1 MTKTALQTVSRVALV
16 AAALM
21 GLSACNTLTRLSE
34 IGSGPQVSDINNP
47 VTAPGYQP
55 VSMPM
60 PQAVAPPQSA
70 NSLWRPGSRA
80 FFKDQRAKEV
90 GDILTVTVN
99 IQESASVASNLARG
113 KDSSESAGIQNLMGF
128 ETQLQKILPSGADV
142 NKLVGAGGTSTTTN
156 SGRTGRQEQLLTNV
170 AVTITQILPNGNLVI
185 SGRQEI
191 RVNNEM
197 RQLAIRGIIRPEDIS
212 NVNTISSNKVAEAR
226 IVYGGRGVVTDAS
239 NMRYG
244 QEFMDIIL
252 PF

>member
-1 MTKTALQTVSRVALV
+1 MTKTALSTVSRVALV
-16 AAALM
+16 AVALL

-34 IGSGPQVSDINNP
+34 IGSGPQVSGINNP
-47 VTAPGYQP
+47 ATAPGYQP

-70 NSLWRPGSRA
+70 NSLWRPGARA

-90 GDILTVTVN
+90 GDILTVAVN

-113 KDSSESAGIQNLMGF
+113 KESSESAGIQNLLGF
-128 ETQLQKILPSGADV
+128 ETQLPKILPSGADV
-142 NKLVGAGGTSTTTN
+142 GKLIGAGGTSTTAN
-156 SGRTGRQEQLLTNV
+156 SGSTGRQEQLRTNV
-170 AVTITQILPNGNLVI
+170 AVTIVQILPNGNLVI
-185 SGRQEI
+185 AGKQEI
-191 RVNNEM
+191 RVNHEM
-197 RQLAIRGIIRPEDIS
+197 RQLAIQGIIRPEDIS

-226 IVYGGRGVVTDAS
+226 IVYGGRGVVSDAA
-239 NMRYG
+239 NVRYG